1 MSFHFLTYHS
11 FFLAIIK
18 KQKKTSSRFTLKTC
32 AFGSF
37 EKCLH
42 FGLEFLSDFPDFNWK
57 HWKLKFVTSD
67 FDGKKQGRKMRHK
80 TRPIWGLGNHFC
92 RKVCHGFLISRG
104 KLLGLFNLGEFQATF
119 EGVRAPIKT
128 GLNSWLFNS
137 DPCNGLWNDPHIAGC
152 NTP

>member
-18 KQKKTSSRFTLKTC
+18 KQKKQVRASHSKHVLLAVLKS
-32 AFGSF
+32 AF
-37 EKCLH
+37 H

-57 HWKLKFVTSD
+57 HWKLKFFTSD

-80 TRPIWGLGNHFC
+80 TRPSWGLGNHFC

-104 KLLGLFNLGEFQATF
+104 KLLGLFNLGDFQATF

-137 DPCNGLWNDPHIAGC
+137 DPCNGLWNDPHITG
-152 NTP
+152 